1 MTDKIEIIDK
11 KEIIL
16 LDQIDREKVKSQI
29 YEVRGLRVMLDS
41 DIAAYFGVETAA
53 LNRAMKRNIKRFP
66 PKFCFQISREEYHE
80 ILRCQF
86 GILELEQGKYSK
98 YLPYVYTEHGLS
110 MLTSVLHTDRAIEAS
125 ILIMEVFVEVA
136 HYILQNTP
144 LLPYEELKLLQNKQE
159 KLSDKIQDIEE
170 NMVKKD
176 ELSDFMKLF
185 DTGIKN
191 EEILIL
197 DGEPFKA
204 DFAYQK
210 IYGTAEHSII
220 VIDDY
225 LGLKTLRHLASAKSG
240 VQITIISDN
249 KGKNPLKL
257 TEYNDFLK
265 EYPDVKI
272 NFIVSLG
279 RVHDRYIAIDFG
291 RENEKL
297 YHCGASSKDAGHRIT
312 TILEIKGI
320 ADYRTTLESLLSNRE
335 LKLNL

>member
-1 MTDKIEIIDK
+1 MSKQLEIINK
-11 KEIIL
+11 NEVTIL
-16 LDQIDREKVKSQI
+16 EQIDREKVKSQI

-80 ILRCQF
+80 ILRCQL

-144 LLPYEELKLLQNKQE
+144 LLPYEELKLLQNRQE
-159 KLSDKIQDIEE
+159 KLSDKIQDIEK
-170 NMVKKD
+170 NMVKKN

-185 DTGIKN
+185 DTGIRN
-191 EEILIL
+191 DEILIL

-210 IYGTAEHSII
+210 IYGTAEKSII

-225 LGLKTLRHLASAKSG
+225 LGLKTLHHLASAKSG

-257 TEYNDFLK
+257 TDYNDFLK

-272 NFIVSLG
+272 KFITSLG
-279 RVHDRYIAIDFG
+279 RIHDRYIAVDFG
-291 RENEKL
+291 TKNERL
-297 YHCGASSKDAGHRIT
+297 YHCGASSKDAGRKIT
-312 TILEIKGI
+312 TITEIKGL
-320 ADYRTTLESLLSNRE
+320 ADYKNTLKSLLLNRE
-335 LKLNL
+335 LNLN

>member
-16 LDQIDREKVKSQI
+16 LDQIDKEKVKSQI
-29 YEVRGLRVMLDS
+29 YEIRGMRVMLDS

-80 ILRCQF
+80 ILRCQL

-159 KLSDKIQDIEE
+159 KL
-170 NMVKKD
+170 
-176 ELSDFMKLF
+176 
-185 DTGIKN
+185 
-191 EEILIL
+191 
-197 DGEPFKA
+197 
-204 DFAYQK
+204 
-210 IYGTAEHSII
+210 
-220 VIDDY
+220 
-225 LGLKTLRHLASAKSG
+225 
-240 VQITIISDN
+240 
-249 KGKNPLKL
+249 
-257 TEYNDFLK
+257 
-265 EYPDVKI
+265 
-272 NFIVSLG
+272 
-279 RVHDRYIAIDFG
+279 
-291 RENEKL
+291 

-320 ADYRTTLESLLSNRE
+320 TDYRTTLESLLSNRE

>member
-1 MTDKIEIIDK
+1 MTT
-11 KEIIL
+11 
-16 LDQIDREKVKSQI
+16 
-29 YEVRGLRVMLDS
+29 GN
-41 DIAAYFGVETAA
+41 
-53 LNRAMKRNIKRFP
+53 LNKAMKRNIKRFP
-66 PKFCFQISREEYHE
+66 PKFCFMLTKEEYRE
-80 ILRCQF
+80 ILRFQT

-136 HYILQNTP
+136 HYIMQNTP
-144 LLPYEELKLLQNKQE
+144 LLPYEELKLLQIKQE

-204 DFAYQK
+204 DFVYQK
-210 IYGTAEHSII
+210 IYGTAEHSIV

-225 LGLKTLRHLASAKSG
+225 LGLKTLHHLASAKIG

-257 TEYNDFLK
+257 TDYNDFLK

-272 NFIVSLG
+272 KFIASLG
-279 RVHDRYIAIDFG
+279 RIHDRYIAVDFG
-291 RENEKL
+291 TENERL

-320 ADYRTTLESLLSNRE
+320 ADYKNTLESLLLNRE
-335 LKLNL
+335 LKFRK

>member
-29 YEVRGLRVMLDS
+29 YEVRGMRVMLDR
-41 DIAAYFGVETAA
+41 DIAAYFGVTTGN
-53 LNRAMKRNIKRFP
+53 LNKAMKRNIKRFP
-66 PKFCFQISREEYHE
+66 PEEYRE
-80 ILRCQF
+80 ILRFQT

-159 KLSDKIQDIEE
+159 KLSDKIQDIEK

-185 DTGIKN
+185 DTGIRN

-335 LKLNL
+335 LKHWKSE

>member
-16 LDQIDREKVKSQI
+16 LDQIDKEKVKSQI

-144 LLPYEELKLLQNKQE
+144 LLPYEDLKLLQNKQE
-159 KLSDKIQDIEE
+159 KLSDKIQDIEK

-185 DTGIKN
+185 DTGIRN

-240 VQITIISDN
+240 IQITIISDN

-272 NFIVSLG
+272 NFIASLG
-279 RVHDRYIAIDFG
+279 RIHDRYIAIDFG

-297 YHCGASSKDAGHRIT
+297 YHCGASSKDAGRKIT

>member
-16 LDQIDREKVKSQI
+16 LDQIDKEKVKSQI

-110 MLTSVLHTDRAIEAS
+110 MLTSVLHTDRAIEAR

-144 LLPYEELKLLQNKQE
+144 LLPYE
-159 KLSDKIQDIEE
+159 D
-170 NMVKKD
+170 
-176 ELSDFMKLF
+176 
-185 DTGIKN
+185 
-191 EEILIL
+191 
-197 DGEPFKA
+197 
-204 DFAYQK
+204 
-210 IYGTAEHSII
+210 
-220 VIDDY
+220 
-225 LGLKTLRHLASAKSG
+225 
-240 VQITIISDN
+240 
-249 KGKNPLKL
+249 
-257 TEYNDFLK
+257 
-265 EYPDVKI
+265 
-272 NFIVSLG
+272 FIVSLG
-279 RVHDRYIAIDFG
+279 RIHDRYIAIDFG

-297 YHCGASSKDAGHRIT
+297 YHCGASSKDAGKKVCAINAIENTALVHPI
-312 TILEIKGI
+312 IDALLNNPDK
-320 ADYRTTLESLLSNRE
+320 TL
-335 LKLNL
+335 

>member
-16 LDQIDREKVKSQI
+16 LDQIDKEKVKSQI

-159 KLSDKIQDIEE
+159 KLSDKIQDIEK

-185 DTGIKN
+185 DTGIRN
-191 EEILIL
+191 DEILIL

-240 VQITIISDN
+240 IQITIISDN

-272 NFIVSLG
+272 NFIASLG
-279 RVHDRYIAIDFG
+279 RIHDRYIAIDFG

-297 YHCGASSKDAGHRIT
+297 YHCGASSKDAGRKIT

>member
-16 LDQIDREKVKSQI
+16 LDQIDKEKVKSQI
-29 YEVRGLRVMLDS
+29 YEIRGMRVMLDS

-80 ILRCQF
+80 ILRCQL

-159 KLSDKIQDIEE
+159 KLSDKIQNIEK

-185 DTGIKN
+185 DTGIRN

-210 IYGTAEHSII
+210 IYGTAEKSII

-225 LGLKTLRHLASAKSG
+225 LGLKTLQHLASAKSG

-249 KGKNPLKL
+249 KGKNSLKL
-257 TEYNDFLK
+257 SEYNDFLK

-272 NFIVSLG
+272 NFIASLG
-279 RVHDRYIAIDFG
+279 RIHDRYIALDFG
-291 RENEKL
+291 TKNERL
-297 YHCGASSKDAGHRIT
+297 YHCGASSKDAGRRIT

-320 ADYRTTLESLLSNRE
+320 ADYKTTLESLLSNRE
-335 LKLNL
+335 LKLKL

>member
-16 LDQIDREKVKSQI
+16 LDQIDKEKVKSQI

-144 LLPYEELKLLQNKQE
+144 LLPYEKLKLLQNKQE
-159 KLSDKIQDIEE
+159 KLSDKIQDIEK

-185 DTGIKN
+185 DTGIRN

-240 VQITIISDN
+240 IQITIISDN

-265 EYPDVKI
+265 EYPEVKI
-272 NFIVSLG
+272 NFIASLG
-279 RVHDRYIAIDFG
+279 RIHDRYIAIDFG

-297 YHCGASSKDAGHRIT
+297 YHCGASSKDAGRKIT

>member
-1 MTDKIEIIDK
+1 MSEQFEIISK
-11 KEIIL
+11 NEVTIL
-16 LDQIDREKVKSQI
+16 EQIDREKVKSQI

-144 LLPYEELKLLQNKQE
+144 LLPYEELKLLQSKQE

-204 DFAYQK
+204 DFVYQK
-210 IYGTAEHSII
+210 IYGTAEHSIV

-225 LGLKTLRHLASAKSG
+225 LGLKTLHHLASAKIG

-257 TEYNDFLK
+257 TDYNDFLK

-272 NFIVSLG
+272 KFIASLG
-279 RVHDRYIAIDFG
+279 RIHDRYIAVDFG
-291 RENEKL
+291 TENERL

-320 ADYRTTLESLLSNRE
+320 ADYKNTLESLLLNRE
-335 LKLNL
+335 LKFRK